1 MCINNMS
8 KEKGIFPKIIS
19 VGIVAVSVLSSILLL
34 GRLRVYDFIIDSV
47 LIYILFFKKRK

>member
-1 MCINNMS
+1 MS